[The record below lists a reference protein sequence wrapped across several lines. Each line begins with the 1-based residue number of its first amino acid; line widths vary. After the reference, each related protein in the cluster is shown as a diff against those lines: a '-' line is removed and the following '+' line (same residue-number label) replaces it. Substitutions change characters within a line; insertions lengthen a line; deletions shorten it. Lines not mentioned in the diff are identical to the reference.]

1 MASAS
6 EFSAQE
12 EQKVLL
18 KQSAQWTDEKNFQAE
33 VCLELSVLIELYA
46 EITKSGNIISEQQN
60 AQTGQNEQAVETEQ
74 LDEDG
79 YMNEKVQAEEE
90 MQLEENV
97 PSGDEDVYDEDT
109 HEEDVYGEEDIYL
122 KENDQAGEN
131 GQAEEHKQPEEE
143 GQGTNDGQNPESSQQ
158 VSDVRYFLTAY
169 ISEYFQVEETGLK
182 YDMQAESVK
191 IQNQKGQETEITK
204 LTCEVP
210 VKDAQADTL
219 RLKIPDSMREN
230 EEFPSILI
238 DMIKAGE
245 ASGSLENSLTRMAI
259 QFEKDAKLKGVVK
272 KAMMY
277 PIVLIFVMIG
287 VIVVMLTFV
296 IPSFMTM
303 FEDLDSELP
312 VTTRAILAMSDSVK
326 GYWYVYLIV
335 VIGIVVGVKLYGN
348 TENGRHNLDK
358 LKLKIPVFGLLQTK
372 SACASFARTMST
384 LLQAG
389 MPMIDALEIS
399 ASTMKNVLYYDA
411 LEKVKSGV
419 SLGLPLSNQLRTS
432 GLFPPMVVHMVGIG
446 EETGNVE
453 EMLTNSAVYYE
464 EEVEVQTQTLTSLME
479 PIIIVLMAF
488 VVVLLILAIYQPMI
502 QLYNTLGSQG

>member
-1 MASAS
+1 METFSYKAVDASG
-6 EFSAQE
+6 
-12 EQKVLL
+12 KDV
-18 KQSAQWTDEKNFQAE
+18 K
-33 VCLELSVLIELYA
+33 
-46 EITKSGNIISEQQN
+46 G
-60 AQTGQNEQAVETEQ
+60 AVEAESKDEAARKIKEQGFTPISIGKQGALDKDVNLSFFGPKKIPARDMSVFCRQFASILKAGVSVINALEMLGEQTE
-74 LDEDG
+74 
-79 YMNEKVQAEEE
+79 NKR
-90 MQLEENV
+90 
-97 PSGDEDVYDEDT
+97 
-109 HEEDVYGEEDIYL
+109 L
-122 KENDQAGEN
+122 KEAIERTQSSVEKGEN
-131 GQAEEHKQPEEE
+131 L
-143 GQGTNDGQNPESSQQ
+143 S
-158 VSDVRYFLTAY
+158 
-169 ISEYFQVEETGLK
+169 
-182 YDMQAESVK
+182 
-191 IQNQKGQETEITK
+191 
-204 LTCEVP
+204 
-210 VKDAQADTL
+210 
-219 RLKIPDSMREN
+219 DSMREN
-230 EEFPSILI
+230 EEFPSILV

-312 VTTRAILAMSDSVK
+312 ITTRMILAMSDSVK

-389 MPMIDALEIS
+389 MPMIDAIEIS

-453 EMLTNSAVYYE
+453 EMLTNSA
-464 EEVEVQTQTLTSLME
+464 EVQTQTLTSLME
-479 PIIIVLMAF
+479 PIIIILMAL
-488 VVVLLILAIYQPMI
+488 VVVMLILAIYQPMI
-502 QLYNTLGSQG
+502 QLYNTLGAQG

>member
-1 MASAS
+1 METFSYKAVDASG
-6 EFSAQE
+6 
-12 EQKVLL
+12 KDV
-18 KQSAQWTDEKNFQAE
+18 K
-33 VCLELSVLIELYA
+33 
-46 EITKSGNIISEQQN
+46 G
-60 AQTGQNEQAVETEQ
+60 AVEAESKDEAARKIKEQGFTPISIGKQGALDKDVNLSFFGPKKIPARDMSVFCRQFASILKAGVSVINALEMLGEQTE
-74 LDEDG
+74 
-79 YMNEKVQAEEE
+79 NKR
-90 MQLEENV
+90 
-97 PSGDEDVYDEDT
+97 
-109 HEEDVYGEEDIYL
+109 L
-122 KENDQAGEN
+122 KEAIERTQSSVEKGEN
-131 GQAEEHKQPEEE
+131 L
-143 GQGTNDGQNPESSQQ
+143 S
-158 VSDVRYFLTAY
+158 
-169 ISEYFQVEETGLK
+169 
-182 YDMQAESVK
+182 
-191 IQNQKGQETEITK
+191 
-204 LTCEVP
+204 
-210 VKDAQADTL
+210 
-219 RLKIPDSMREN
+219 DSMREN

-358 LKLKIPVFGLLQTK
+358 LKLKIPVFGLLQ
-372 SACASFARTMST
+372 
-384 LLQAG
+384 AG